1 MESLKQ
7 FWTSVEGVAWWGNS
21 VHEYVLAFGV
31 FVLAFV
37 VLKMFQRIVLR
48 GLKKLAE
55 RTNTT
60 ADDALI
66 KIFDRLR
73 PPFYFFLALYSATYV
88 LTLADVLRA
97 VVDGILVIWVAYYV
111 VMSVQSLI
119 DYIVGILAGDAD
131 AQTKTAY
138 RHVGT
143 LGKFALWVV
152 VLLVVLSNLGVDITA
167 LVASLG
173 IGGLAIAFAF
183 QKILEDLFASF
194 AIHFDKPFVIGD
206 FVIVGEHMGVVKSI
220 GIKTTR
226 IQALQGEEIVIS
238 NRELTS
244 TRVQNFKKL
253 EERRVAVLVGVTYDT
268 PNEKLERIPTMM
280 EDIVSGIEHMRFDR
294 AHLKSFGD
302 SALLFELVYFVES
315 DDYVKYMDANHEFN
329 LGLKAVFEQEGIEF
343 AFPTQTIYVE
353 KS

>member
-1 MESLKQ
+1 MEQLIQ
-7 FWTSVEGVAWWGNS
+7 FWDSLNGVMWWGNS
-21 VHEYVLAFGV
+21 AHQYLIAIGV
-31 FVLAFV
+31 FAVTFF
-37 VLKMFQRIVLR
+37 VLKMFQRVILR
-48 GLKKLAE
+48 ALKNLAS
-55 RTNTT
+55 RTSTT
-60 ADDALI
+60 TDDALI
-66 KIFDRLR
+66 RIFDRLR
-73 PPFYFFLALYSATYV
+73 PPFYYFLALYAATFV
-88 LTLADVLRA
+88 LTLVDVLRTI
-97 VVDGILVIWVAYYV
+97 VDGILVIWVAYYV

-119 DYIVGILAGDAD
+119 DYIVGRLAGEAD
-131 AQTKTAY
+131 PQTKTAY

-143 LGKFALWVV
+143 LAKFALWVV
-152 VLLVVLSNLGVDITA
+152 GLLAVLSNLGVDITA

-206 FVIVGEHMGVVKSI
+206 FIITGSHMGVVKSI

-226 IQALQGEEIVIS
+226 IQALQGEEVVIS

-244 TRVQNFKKL
+244 SRIQNFKKL
-253 EERRVAVLVGVTYDT
+253 EERRVAVSIGVTYDT
-268 PNEKLERIPTMM
+268 PNEKLERIPNMM
-280 EDIVSGIEHMRFDR
+280 KNIVDGVEGMRFDR

-315 DDYVKYMDANHEFN
+315 EDYVVYMDANHTFN
-329 LGLKAVFEQEGIEF
+329 LRLKAVFEQEGIEF

-353 KS
+353 KN

>member
-1 MESLKQ
+1 MQSLKT
-7 FWTSVEGVAWWGNS
+7 FWTNLDGMMWWGNS
-21 VHEYVLAFGV
+21 VHEYIIALGV
-31 FVLAFV
+31 VIVALV
-37 VLKMFQRIVLR
+37 VLRIFQKIILR
-48 GLKKLAE
+48 TLKNLAE
-55 RTNTT
+55 RTSTT
-60 ADDALI
+60 ADDAFI

-73 PPFYFFLALYSATYV
+73 PPFYYFLAFYAATFT
-88 LTLADVLRA
+88 LTLSELVHTLLNS
-97 VVDGILVIWVAYYV
+97 VLVIWAGYYV

-119 DYIVGILAGDAD
+119 DYIVHRLAGEAD

-143 LGKFALWVV
+143 LAKFALWVV
-152 VLLVVLSNLGVDITA
+152 GLLAVLSNLGIDITA

-206 FVIVGEHMGVVKSI
+206 FIIVGEHMGVVKSI

-226 IQALQGEEIVIS
+226 IQALQGEEIVVS

-253 EERRVAVLVGVTYDT
+253 EERRVVVSIGVTYDT

-302 SALLFELVYFVES
+302 SALLFELVYFVEAN
-315 DDYVKYMDANHEFN
+315 DYVVYMDANHEFN
-329 LGLKAVFEQEGIEF
+329 LKLKAVFEQEGIEF
-343 AFPTQTIYVE
+343 AFPTQTIYIE
-353 KS
+353 KN